1 MNKTNNRRA
10 LGMFIASMLI
20 FGTIGVFR
28 RYIPLPSAF
37 LAFVRG
43 IVGGLF
49 LLGFIRLRGKGAS
62 RQLPRPLLLRLSV
75 TGAMIGF
82 NWMLLFEAYNHTTV
96 ATATL
101 CYYMQP
107 TIVILLSPIVFQER
121 LTGKKAFCALISIVG
136 MVLISGVA
144 DTGGARGQDMPGILL
159 GLGAAALYA
168 GVVMM
173 KKIQGVD
180 AYQRT
185 TVQLLAAGI
194 VMVPY
199 LLLTDGFS
207 GIAFTPA
214 SLLLLLAVGILHT
227 GLAYALYFGS
237 MERLP
242 LQSIAVLSYI
252 DPAAA
257 LLFSALLLKEP
268 LTLMNIVGACLI
280 IGSAMMSEAE

>member
-1 MNKTNNRRA
+1 
-10 LGMFIASMLI
+10 
-20 FGTIGVFR
+20 
-28 RYIPLPSAF
+28 
-37 LAFVRG
+37 
-43 IVGGLF
+43 
-49 LLGFIRLRGKGAS
+49 
-62 RQLPRPLLLRLSV
+62 
-75 TGAMIGF
+75 
-82 NWMLLFEAYNHTTV
+82 
-96 ATATL
+96 
-101 CYYMQP
+101 
-107 TIVILLSPIVFQER
+107 
-121 LTGKKAFCALISIVG
+121 

-173 KKIQGVD
+173 NKKIQGVD

-207 GIAFTPA
+207 GIEFTPA

>member
-1 MNKTNNRRA
+1 MNKQIPEEEFRSVR
-10 LGMFIASMLI
+10 LVGIDLD
-20 FGTIGVFR
+20 GT
-28 RYIPLPSAF
+28 
-37 LAFVRG
+37 
-43 IVGGLF
+43 
-49 LLGFIRLRGKGAS
+49 LLKSDKSISKETE
-62 RQLPRPLLLRLSV
+62 Q
-75 TGAMIGF
+75 
-82 NWMLLFEAYNHTTV
+82 
-96 ATATL
+96 TL
-101 CYYMQP
+101 Y
-107 TIVILLSPIVFQER
+107 
-121 LTGKKAFCALISIVG
+121 
-136 MVLISGVA
+136 
-144 DTGGARGQDMPGILL
+144 
-159 GLGAAALYA
+159 
-168 GVVMM
+168 
-173 KKIQGVD
+173 D
-180 AYQRT
+180 AKE
-185 TVQLLAAGI
+185 AGI

-207 GIAFTPA
+207 GIEFTPA